1 MRHGGLGMRQLGV
14 AAAHSKLDPVVANFM
29 KVLCSQEVYRCCS
42 SIKNS
47 LLSIYACPSVW

>member
-29 KVLCSQEVYRCCS
+29 KVLCSREVYRCSS